1 MQSNAIFRGYESKLV
16 FPVAEPWQ
24 GALDLTLFSDY
35 THGSFVVTGTA
46 VPRMP
51 PLRLGFQLDY
61 IQNKWSG
68 NLRFTRAQAQDRP
81 GVNDTATAG
90 YYLLGIGGEYQMN
103 TFYNSKVML
112 FLKGNNL
119 LNENIRNSVSYLRNF
134 APEPGRGVSIGIRIN
149 Y

>member
-1 MQSNAIFRGYESKLV
+1 
-16 FPVAEPWQ
+16 
-24 GALDLTLFSDY
+24 
-35 THGSFVVTGTA
+35 
-46 VPRMP
+46 MP
-51 PLRLGFQLDY
+51 PLRFGFQLDY

-81 GVNDTATAG
+81 GVNDTPTSG
-90 YYLLGIGGEYQMN
+90 YYLLGIGAEYQMSA
-103 TFYNSKVML
+103 FHDSKVML